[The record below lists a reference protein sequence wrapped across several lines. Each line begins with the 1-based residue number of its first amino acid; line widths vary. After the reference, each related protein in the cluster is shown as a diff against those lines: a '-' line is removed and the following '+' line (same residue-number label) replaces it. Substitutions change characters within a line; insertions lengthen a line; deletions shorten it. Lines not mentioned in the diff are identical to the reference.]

1 MPLRALHLALTRNRA
16 ATTPDAADA
25 RLRTPVLALPR
36 ARVWETVVAV
46 ARAQPGWTVTAAD
59 AETGELRAEA
69 RTRLLR
75 FVDDVVVR
83 VSATGD
89 GASRV
94 DVASASRVG
103 RADFG
108 TNGRRIARFLH
119 GLRARLA
126 ERAG

>member
-1 MPLRALHLALTRNRA
+1 MSHGNPMITLTRGRFG
-16 ATTPDAADA
+16 TPASRVMEEVRDAG
-25 RLRTPVLALPR
+25 P
-36 ARVWETVVAV
+36 V
-46 ARAQPGWTVTAAD
+46 ARDAIAGATGLSVPTINRTVTAHD
-59 AETGELRAEA
+59 PKTGELRAEA

-83 VSATGD
+83 VSAASD
-89 GASRV
+89 GATLV

-108 TNGRRIARFLH
+108 ANGRRIARFLH
-119 GLRARLA
+119 GLRGRLA